1 MVVISAYF
9 SGSETGM
16 MTLNRYRLR
25 HMAKQGNRSAKR
37 VEKLLRK
44 PDRLISLVLIGNN
57 LVNILASALGT
68 IVGMRLYGDAG
79 VAIATGV
86 LTFVVL
92 VFAEV
97 LPKTIAALYPEKVA
111 YPSSFLLA
119 PLQILM
125 MPLVWLLN
133 AITRM
138 LMRMMGIKTDIVVS
152 GSLSKEELRT
162 IVHESRSQISRR
174 NQDML
179 LSVLDLEKMTVDD
192 IMVPRSEIIG
202 IDINDDWKS
211 ILRQL
216 SHSPHGRIVLYRDSL
231 DDAISMLR
239 VREAWR
245 LMSEKKEFTKET
257 MLRAAD
263 EIYFV
268 PEGTPLSTQL
278 VKFQRNKKKVGLV
291 VNEYGD
297 IQGLVTVEDILEEIV
312 GDFTTSMSPT
322 LAEEVTPQNDGSV
335 IIDGTANVREINKAF
350 NWHLPEDD
358 ARTVNGVILEAREC
372 GGVKKRPGIRMLGR
386 DLLRKQ
392 KLSFCLR
399 YSHHRRTNRTTV
411 QRITFLHNAQYV
423 TWRNVIRFHHCDGL
437 MHIWVQWDVGFG
449 DHFNA
454 KLTHNIQHRLQR
466 QLNTFNHRGHIRVSF
481 ISHFQRTIQ
490 AINHRQQFVDE
501 FLQREFVSFFNIQFS
516 TTTQVFHFGFYAQ
529 NAVTFT
535 GLGFS
540 QLSFEIRNFFIAR
553 IHLLSRSF
561 WLNCLN
567 LFVLI
572 HDNFFRGLPLR
583 RFLFFTTHEFLRVF
597 FAFISLTSLI
607 MGISFRVSREA
618 LTLSSIFATRT
629 SEK

>member
-133 AITRM
+133 TITRL
-138 LMRMMGIKTDIVVS
+138 LMRLMGIKTDIVVS

-179 LSVLDLEKMTVDD
+179 LSVLDLEKVSVDD
-192 IMVPRSEIIG
+192 IMVPRNEN
-202 IDINDDWKS
+202 INDDWKS
-211 ILRQL
+211 IERQL
-216 SHSPHGRIVLYRDSL
+216 THSPHGRIVLYRDSL

-245 LMSEKKEFTKET
+245 LMAEKKEFTKEM

-263 EIYFV
+263 EIYYV

-278 VKFQRNKKKVGLV
+278 IKFQRNKKKVGLV

-358 ARTVNGVILEAREC
+358 ARTVNGVILEALEEIPVAGTRVRIEQYDIDILDVQENMIKQ
-372 GGVKKRPGIRMLGR
+372 VKVVPVK
-386 DLLRKQ
+386 
-392 KLSFCLR
+392 
-399 YSHHRRTNRTTV
+399 
-411 QRITFLHNAQYV
+411 
-423 TWRNVIRFHHCDGL
+423 
-437 MHIWVQWDVGFG
+437 
-449 DHFNA
+449 
-454 KLTHNIQHRLQR
+454 
-466 QLNTFNHRGHIRVSF
+466 
-481 ISHFQRTIQ
+481 
-490 AINHRQQFVDE
+490 
-501 FLQREFVSFFNIQFS
+501 
-516 TTTQVFHFGFYAQ
+516 
-529 NAVTFT
+529 
-535 GLGFS
+535 
-540 QLSFEIRNFFIAR
+540 
-553 IHLLSRSF
+553 
-561 WLNCLN
+561 
-567 LFVLI
+567 
-572 HDNFFRGLPLR
+572 PLR
-583 RFLFFTTHEFLRVF
+583 ESV
-597 FAFISLTSLI
+597 A
-607 MGISFRVSREA
+607 E
-618 LTLSSIFATRT
+618 
-629 SEK
+629 

>member
-25 HMAKQGNRSAKR
+25 HRAKQGNRAARR

-68 IVGMRLYGDAG
+68 IVGMRLYGNAG

-133 AITRM
+133 MVTRV
-138 LMRMMGIKTDIVVS
+138 LMRMVGIKADVTIS
-152 GSLSKEELRT
+152 SALSKEELRT
-162 IVHESRSQISRR
+162 IV
-174 NQDML
+174 N
-179 LSVLDLEKMTVDD
+179 D
-192 IMVPRSEIIG
+192 IMVPRNEIVG
-202 IDINDDWKS
+202 IDINDDWKA
-211 ILRQL
+211 IVRQL
-216 SHSPHGRIVLYRDSL
+216 THSPHGRIVLYRDSL

-239 VREAWR
+239 VREAYR
-245 LMSEKKEFTKET
+245 LMTEKKEFTKEV

-263 EIYFV
+263 EIYYV

-312 GDFTTSMSPT
+312 GDFTTSMSPS

-335 IIDGTANVREINKAF
+335 LIDGSANIRELNKAF
-350 NWHLPEDD
+350 NWHLPEDE
-358 ARTVNGVILEAREC
+358 ARTMNGMILEALEEIPAAGTRVRIEQYDIDILDVQDNMIKQ
-372 GGVKKRPGIRMLGR
+372 VKVLP
-386 DLLRKQ
+386 
-392 KLSFCLR
+392 
-399 YSHHRRTNRTTV
+399 
-411 QRITFLHNAQYV
+411 V
-423 TWRNVIRFHHCDGL
+423 T
-437 MHIWVQWDVGFG
+437 
-449 DHFNA
+449 
-454 KLTHNIQHRLQR
+454 
-466 QLNTFNHRGHIRVSF
+466 
-481 ISHFQRTIQ
+481 
-490 AINHRQQFVDE
+490 
-501 FLQREFVSFFNIQFS
+501 
-516 TTTQVFHFGFYAQ
+516 
-529 NAVTFT
+529 
-535 GLGFS
+535 
-540 QLSFEIRNFFIAR
+540 
-553 IHLLSRSF
+553 
-561 WLNCLN
+561 
-567 LFVLI
+567 
-572 HDNFFRGLPLR
+572 PLR
-583 RFLFFTTHEFLRVF
+583 E
-597 FAFISLTSLI
+597 
-607 MGISFRVSREA
+607 
-618 LTLSSIFATRT
+618 SIA
-629 SEK
+629 E